1 MTDTWPLRDVAPAAD
16 MNLRALRQWLETSV
30 ITLQGNDKKA
40 SGSGNHWGLSRQ
52 RAYQVAIVQRLNKL
66 GVFVSRAA
74 AAALVFSDE
83 GQTGRAPGELFSQGR
98 TTLVVSAEGTKVVNT
113 MFDAAH
119 TEVTNRAVTAITVDC
134 NDVVGFVDSVLTNES
149 AK

>member
-16 MNLRALRQWLETSV
+16 MKLRALRQWLETSV

-66 GVFVSRAA
+66 GMLVSRAA
-74 AAALVFSDE
+74 SAALVFTDQ
-83 GQTGRAPGELFSQGR
+83 GQTGRAAGDLFPQGK
-98 TTLVVSAEGTKVVNT
+98 TILVVSAEGAKVVNT
-113 MFDAAH
+113 TFDAPHA
-119 TEVTNRAVTAITVDC
+119 EVTNRAATAITLDL
-134 NDVVGFVDSVLTNES
+134 NRVVQQVDSILKGT
-149 AK
+149 KC